1 MKVRLGHRTGER
13 WVSDGEFLP
22 ASFNE
27 LWHDYL
33 YINRGDVLLEEADL
47 RNLQEAGFLVA
58 FKRESKPGDFGTG
71 DWKWLAQVVFQE
83 DRFGQTIPVVAIYGS
98 KAGDGRIPR
107 LDNGRITEEI
117 FRELFFS

>member
-1 MKVRLGHRTGER
+1 MKVRLGHKTGER

-22 ASFNE
+22 ESFSE
-27 LWHDYL
+27 LWYGYL
-33 YINRGDVLLEEADL
+33 YINRGDVLLEEDDL
-47 RNLQEAGFLVA
+47 RKLQEAGLLVGS
-58 FKRESKPGDFGTG
+58 KRKLKPGDFGTG
-71 DWKWLAQVVFQE
+71 DWEWLAQVVFQE
-83 DRFGQTIPVVAIYGS
+83 DRFGQTTPVVAIYGS